1 MADAVASRSS
11 VLERR
16 HGDRCDRCD
25 RRDDANARLAL
36 ARARAV
42 GSDARRRRVRRAL
55 GGRATRR
62 RLGKVTL
69 FTYTLFFMWVF
80 SNECATHRLKL
91 FASHDDDERTGGR
104 RDGRLA
110 TKSRGGDAPSQ
121 GGTRER
127 VRARVLLDGEG

>member
-16 HGDRCDRCD
+16 HGDRCD

-69 FTYTLFFMWVF
+69 FTHTLFFMWVF

-91 FASHDDDERTGGR
+91 FASHDDDDDDDERTTRWTARNKIQR
-104 RDGRLA
+104 R
-110 TKSRGGDAPSQ
+110 
-121 GGTRER
+121 
-127 VRARVLLDGEG
+127 

>member
-16 HGDRCDRCD
+16 HGATAI
-25 RRDDANARLAL
+25 DAIEETMRLSRLAL

-62 RLGKVTL
+62 RLGKVIL
-69 FTYTLFFMWVF
+69 FTHTLFFMWVF

-91 FASHDDDERTGGR
+91 FASHDDD
-104 RDGRLA
+104 DGR
-110 TKSRGGDAPSQ
+110 T
-121 GGTRER
+121 TRWT
-127 VRARVLLDGEG
+127 ARNKIQRR